1 MIFDVGLTENVLINN
16 KLDAAIQEL
25 DILFNT
31 ENTQLLGVPEYG
43 VNFMQFLWS
52 LTPAVDSIERYIKN
66 KITTC
71 TFYLAKMSYDINAE
85 FVYTG
90 EEAAYIIHFK
100 LYYNDMEYEK
110 EYILSQ
116 K

>member
-1 MIFDVGLTENVLINN
+1 MIFDIGLTDDILINN

-85 FVYTG
+85 FIYTG

-100 LYYNDMEYEK
+100 LYYNDEEYEK
-110 EYILSQ
+110 EYILTQ